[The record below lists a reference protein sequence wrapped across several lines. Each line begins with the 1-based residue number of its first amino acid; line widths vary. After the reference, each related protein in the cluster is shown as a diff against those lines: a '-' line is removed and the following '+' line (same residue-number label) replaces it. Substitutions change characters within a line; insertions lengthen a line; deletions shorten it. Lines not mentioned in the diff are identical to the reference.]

1 MNNKVFVITGSQ
13 GSGKTTFLTKL
24 TKHLRDEGLSVGG
37 IIAHGFWNNNE
48 RAGFELENIQT
59 GEKIILCQTNPAKGW
74 AKFRRFYFNP
84 EGFAF
89 GNKVLDPANLDKTDI
104 IVIDEVGPFELEN
117 RGWAQ
122 AIKLLLHNIDKPM
135 IWVVRNS
142 LKKEIL
148 SHFFINDF
156 TIFDIDISEEEVD
169 RLVFKLSI
177 EIKG

>member
-1 MNNKVFVITGSQ
+1 MNNKVFIITGSQ

-24 TKHLRDEGLSVGG
+24 TKHLKAEGLTVSGF
-37 IIAHGFWNNNE
+37 IAHGFWNNNE

-74 AKFRRFYFNP
+74 DKFRKFYFNP

-89 GNKVLDPANLDKTDI
+89 GNRVLDPANLEKTDFI
-104 IVIDEVGPFELEN
+104 AIDEVGPFELKN

-135 IWVVRNS
+135 IWVVRKS
-142 LKKEIL
+142 LIEEIL
-148 SHFFINDF
+148 SHFNINDF
-156 TIFDIDISEEEVD
+156 TILDVNVAENENAELISN
-169 RLVFKLSI
+169 LSK
-177 EIKG
+177 EIKR